1 MRKINKPVLYTVIA
15 IVLIMLIAICTIFY
29 RSKTQKKLPEI
40 NNLNRTEEANSPA
53 VPIQQ
58 QPANTAGNDLTPK
71 NPSSTAN
78 QAAAPAQPAFTKS
91 SGNNGPVPVGVNINF
106 VCTAEPGVDCGIVL
120 DSASNKVVVG
130 PAKVTDNG
138 RGQYF
143 ASLYWT
149 SVKGSYKVTAQAK
162 NIQGGVSSS
171 IVQTLEV
178 Q

>member
-1 MRKINKPVLYTVIA
+1 MNYISKKQITLITIIAVLLASTMIVVVYWFVLRKPPVQTNFKQADSISQPTSESQ
-15 IVLIMLIAICTIFY
+15 TIPE
-29 RSKTQKKLPEI
+29 SQPIEESTKQQAPLPQ
-40 NNLNRTEEANSPA
+40 SPK
-53 VPIQQ
+53 
-58 QPANTAGNDLTPK
+58 QPT
-71 NPSSTAN
+71 
-78 QAAAPAQPAFTKS
+78 FTKS

-106 VCTAEPGVDCGIVL
+106 VCTAEPGLDCSIVL
-120 DSASNKVVVG
+120 DSGSNKVVVG

-162 NIQGGVSSS
+162 NIQGGISSS

>member
-1 MRKINKPVLYTVIA
+1 MNYISKKQITLITIIAVLLASTMIVAVYWFVLRKPPVQTNFKQADSITEPTSESQ
-15 IVLIMLIAICTIFY
+15 TI
-29 RSKTQKKLPEI
+29 
-40 NNLNRTEEANSPA
+40 TESQTNATP
-53 VPIQQ
+53 
-58 QPANTAGNDLTPK
+58 QPA
-71 NPSSTAN
+71 STASIV
-78 QAAAPAQPAFTKS
+78 PLPKQPTFTKS

-106 VCTAEPGVDCGIVL
+106 VCTAEPGVDCSIVL
-120 DSASNKVVVG
+120 DSGSKNAVVG

>member
-1 MRKINKPVLYTVIA
+1 MQIKG
-15 IVLIMLIAICTIFY
+15 
-29 RSKTQKKLPEI
+29 KKLIKILPITLVAITVGITMIFIWAI
-40 NNLNRTEEANSPA
+40 NSKKP
-53 VPIQQ
+53 
-58 QPANTAGNDLTPK
+58 NTANETQTFQEKPSNTNKDSQ
-71 NPSSTAN
+71 SSTAN
-78 QAAAPAQPAFTKS
+78 QDNASTSTSSPSEVTSKPTEPILSKS

-106 VCTAEPGVDCGIVL
+106 VCTAEPGVDCSIVL
-120 DSASNKVVVG
+120 DSGSNKVVVG

>member
-1 MRKINKPVLYTVIA
+1 MNQLKNKILIIITVSICIILLTASGGVFLWYKNSKKMDSQSSSRNSEGSASNLQIKTNEAIINKKEDNTTSA
-15 IVLIMLIAICTIFY
+15 KDA
-29 RSKTQKKLPEI
+29 
-40 NNLNRTEEANSPA
+40 
-53 VPIQQ
+53 PIPK
-58 QPANTAGNDLTPK
+58 QPTL
-71 NPSSTAN
+71 
-78 QAAAPAQPAFTKS
+78 TKS

-106 VCTAEPGVDCGIVL
+106 VCTAEPGLDCSIVL
-120 DSASNKVVVG
+120 DSDSKNAVVG

-162 NIQGGVSSS
+162 NIQGGISSS

>member
-1 MRKINKPVLYTVIA
+1 MIKKQIALITIIAVLATSAMVVAVYWFMLRKTPVKTSVNQPDSISQPTS
-15 IVLIMLIAICTIFY
+15 VSQTI
-29 RSKTQKKLPEI
+29 
-40 NNLNRTEEANSPA
+40 TESQPSATPQPASPA
-53 VPIQQ
+53 STVP
-58 QPANTAGNDLTPK
+58 LPK
-71 NPSSTAN
+71 
-78 QAAAPAQPAFTKS
+78 QPAFTKS

-106 VCTAEPGVDCGIVL
+106 VCTAEPGVDCSIVL
-120 DSASNKVVVG
+120 DSGSKKVMVG
-130 PAKVTDNG
+130 PAKVVDNG

-171 IVQTLEV
+171 IVQALEV